1 MPFKKIDR
9 REFMGLTTAVAGGV
23 LSLSDSS
30 FANAKVAPATP
41 AAEDWPPGGWDPKRP
56 LVVIGK
62 PLRGHAPV
70 GVQPVLMY
78 RISEKRQATSWK
90 SWGGVQSEDAASQ
103 EAQRISK
110 ELELLAGQAEFPM
123 QIHPCVK
130 AKTAS
135 DAQQVHEQDYDV
147 VIVYAAAGSGEL
159 LKACF
164 AQKKNRDT
172 IIFVRHK
179 SGPAYYWYEAL
190 STKYLKT
197 HDSGPAPAS
206 SDASR
211 GGGSDGN
218 THLDHGGAYVEDVV
232 VDDGE
237 ELLWRLRALHGLNNF
252 VGARIVALGGP
263 GGKYSPEAPQVARER
278 YGIEIVEVGYD
289 DATQR
294 IEDARKNSDLA
305 ARARKWTD
313 QYLALPGTSLMTER
327 EYVTNAFLLYRVFKD
342 LMQEHN
348 APAFTI
354 RDCMTKILP
363 IAQTTPCLALSL
375 LNDEGL
381 MAFCESDFVVIP
393 AGILLRYISGRPVF
407 LHNSTFPHQGICT
420 CAHCSAPRRMN
431 GKHYEPVKVMTHYE
445 SEYGAAP
452 KVELPQGLQVTFI
465 DPQYCTGRW
474 LGFTG
479 VVKSNPFYEICRTQH
494 DVAIQGDWRKL
505 LNEVRDSHWMMAY
518 GDCLKEVGY
527 AARKL
532 GVEWVDLS
540 EA

>member
-147 VIVYAAAGSGEL
+147 VIVYAAAGSGDL
-159 LKACF
+159 LKACL
-164 AQKKNRDT
+164 AQKKDRDT

-197 HDSGPAPAS
+197 YDSGPN
-206 SDASR
+206 
-211 GGGSDGN
+211 GN
-218 THLDHGGAYVEDVV
+218 TRLDHGGVYVEDVV

-237 ELLWRLRALHGLNNF
+237 ELLWRLRALHGLKNF

-294 IEDARKNSDLA
+294 IEDARKNSDLV
-305 ARARKWTD
+305 ARARKWMD
-313 QYLALPGTSLMTER
+313 QYLALPGTTLMTDR

-393 AGILLRYISGRPVF
+393 AGILLRHISGKPVF
-407 LHNSTFPHQGICT
+407 LHNSTFPHQGVCT

-452 KVELPQGLQVTFI
+452 KVELPEGRQVTFI
-465 DPQYCTGRW
+465 DPEYSTGRW

-479 VVKSNPFYEICRTQH
+479 VVKSNPSYEMCRTQH
-494 DVAIQGDWRKL
+494 DVEIEGDWRKL

-518 GDCLKEVGY
+518 GDCLKEAGY

-540 EA
+540 ET

>member
-23 LSLSDSS
+23 LSLGDSS

-41 AAEDWPPGGWDPKRP
+41 AAEDWPAQVPADWDPKRP
-56 LVVIGK
+56 LVVMGK
-62 PLRGHAPV
+62 PLR
-70 GVQPVLMY
+70 VQPVLMY

-110 ELELLAGQAEFPM
+110 ELELLAGQADFPM

-130 AKTAS
+130 AKTAA

-147 VIVYAAAGSGEL
+147 VIVYAAAGSGDL

-164 AQKKNRDT
+164 AQEKNRDT

-197 HDSGPAPAS
+197 DDSGS
-206 SDASR
+206 N
-211 GGGSDGN
+211 GN
-218 THLDHGGAYVEDVV
+218 THLDHGGVYVEDVV

-237 ELLWRLRALHGLNNF
+237 ELLWRLRALHGLKNF

-294 IEDARKNSDLA
+294 IEDARKNSDLV
-305 ARARKWTD
+305 ARARKWMD
-313 QYLALPGTSLMTER
+313 NYLALPGTALMTDR
-327 EYVTNAFLLYRVFKD
+327 EYVANAFLLYRVFKD

-393 AGILLRYISGRPVF
+393 AGILLRCISGRPVF

-452 KVELPQGLQVTFI
+452 KVELPEGLQVTFI
-465 DPQYCTGRW
+465 DPQYSTGRW

-518 GDCLKEVGY
+518 GDCLKEAGY